1 MQCPFYWSD
10 DCSLKGTKL
19 WWFCQHGQGCP
30 NNQNASTSLKT
41 KMELWRRCQEG
52 RRRPPCRVTND
63 PWLVMRPLLQQ
74 EGQSQ
79 EKSWDWTV
87 TEQNPVWTPIQCRIS
102 TGQAR
107 NKQTNKPLLLLHR
120 GDRVRK
126 SLRIWFLNP
135 NPMQNIHRA
144 NCQAR
149 NIQSN
154 KQTTSSATGEAEP
167 GKVLLLNRHGEEP
180 SFQSAPWTIDHGMVC
195 PIYHMITKA
204 DKLPRKKYRLK
215 QHVKIGPTCYKVH
228 PGCRFC
234 GTKVATVFCQIYI
247 S

>member
-30 NNQNASTSLKT
+30 NNQNASTSWKT

-107 NKQTNKPLLLLHR
+107 NKQTNKQTNRCCCTGGTESGKVSGSGFWTPIQCRIPSGQIAKQEIYNQTKKQPLLQQER
-120 GDRVRK
+120 QSQVK
-126 SLRIWFLNP
+126 SYFWTVTEKNP
-135 NPMQNIHRA
+135 VSKAP
-144 NCQAR
+144 
-149 NIQSN
+149 
-154 KQTTSSATGEAEP
+154 
-167 GKVLLLNRHGEEP
+167 HG
-180 SFQSAPWTIDHGMVC
+180 
-195 PIYHMITKA
+195 
-204 DKLPRKKYRLK
+204 L
-215 QHVKIGPTCYKVH
+215 
-228 PGCRFC
+228 
-234 GTKVATVFCQIYI
+234 
-247 S
+247 

>member
-30 NNQNASTSLKT
+30 NNQNASTSWKT

-107 NKQTNKPLLLLHR
+107 NKQTNKQTAAAAQ
-120 GDRVRK
+120 GGQSQEK
-126 SLRIWFLNP
+126 SQDLVFEP
-135 NPMQNIHRA
+135 
-144 NCQAR
+144 
-149 NIQSN
+149 QSN
-154 KQTTSSATGEAEP
+154 AEYPP
-167 GKVLLLNRHGEEP
+167 GKLP
-180 SFQSAPWTIDHGMVC
+180 S
-195 PIYHMITKA
+195 
-204 DKLPRKKYRLK
+204 KKYTIK
-215 QHVKIGPTCYKVH
+215 QKNNL
-228 PGCRFC
+228 FC
-234 GTKVATVFCQIYI
+234 NRRGRAR
-247 S
+247 